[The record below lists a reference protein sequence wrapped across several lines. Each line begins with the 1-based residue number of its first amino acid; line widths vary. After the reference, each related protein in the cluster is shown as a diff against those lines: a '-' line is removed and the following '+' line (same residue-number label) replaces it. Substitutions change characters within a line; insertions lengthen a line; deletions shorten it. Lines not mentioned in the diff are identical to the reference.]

1 MSETA
6 QQLINRL
13 KTALIIVDV
22 QTGFADTTWWGPRN
36 NPDAEA
42 NIAALLAQWQST
54 SQPVVFI
61 RHDSTTAGSPLSPG
75 QPGNDFQD
83 ILTGA
88 PDLLVRKSVN
98 SSFHGTPDLHAWL
111 QDNAVEAIVVCGI
124 TTNHC
129 CETTARVGSNLG
141 YQVLFPLDATY
152 TFDRC
157 APDGT
162 VVPAEDIA
170 YMTAVNLH
178 QEFATIVTTVD
189 LLPVPHRTQH
199 RPMAE
204 PPPRHRGSRAN
215 RRNGGTRRPKT
226 SLARW
231 PLTGHM

>member
-1 MSETA
+1 MTETA
-6 QQLINRL
+6 QQLISRL

-22 QTGFADTTWWGPRN
+22 QTGFADTTWWGTRN

-61 RHDSTTAGSPLSPG
+61 RHDSTTPGSPLYPG
-75 QPGNDFQD
+75 QPGNDLQD

-129 CETTARVGSNLG
+129 CETTARVGGNLG

-152 TFDRC
+152 TFDRS

-162 VVPAEDIA
+162 VVPAEEIA
-170 YMTAVNLH
+170 SMTAVNLH
-178 QEFATIVTTVD
+178 REFATIVTTTD
-189 LLPVPHRTQH
+189 LLPVPRRTS
-199 RPMAE
+199 PT
-204 PPPRHRGSRAN
+204 PPGP
-215 RRNGGTRRPKT
+215 
-226 SLARW
+226 AR
-231 PLTGHM
+231 